1 MVSSGPVPL
10 ESSAWAP
17 LRVSAFRALWIAQL
31 FSLIGTWMQTVGA
44 QWLLVDEP
52 DAATLVGLVQTAAM
66 LPTLALALPAGAM
79 ADILDR
85 RRLLIGVQLF
95 QVAVGAILVLLTVFD
110 LLSPALLLTMTM
122 LLGVGMT
129 MTIPAYQTLVGELVG
144 RPQMRSASALNGI
157 AMNLARAIGPAIAG
171 VLIGAV
177 GVAAVFALN
186 ALTYVVMAIVLIRLR
201 PPPTEEVLLPE
212 RFRHALATGAR
223 FVRHSLV
230 VRRMLI
236 RTTLFVV
243 PGAAVWALLPL
254 VASAALG
261 LDATGYGILLGALGV
276 GAVLGALALPR
287 VVTIFSP
294 NGLILLA
301 SLVFGAGTAV
311 AAWAPGLVPV
321 LIFLV
326 PAGAAWLWMLAT
338 MNGSL
343 QVFLPGW
350 VRARGL
356 SIYQMV
362 FAGGQA
368 LASLAWGLLASW
380 IGVPAALLIAAAMM
394 AIGGASVW
402 PAAVMGRQRPGP
414 RSGGLLAGAVFADGA
429 GARGRAGACDGLLHR
444 AGSQCAAVPR
454 RDDPG
459 APNEDA
465 HRRNEFRGLPG
476 RRRSEPFRR
485 GRRVPQLGGAPAPA
499 RRPAHRIRP
508 GDRGG
513 RARLCGRP
521 SGRPAPAAT
530 VLDRPAVTSPALD
543 ALRRGSLASTCA
555 SSVTSVANGDRLSGR
570 FPVRKIVFARRPAST
585 TARRPWLAPY

>member
-1 MVSSGPVPL
+1 MVSSGPVPR

-95 QVAVGAILVLLTVFD
+95 QVAVGAVLVLLTVFD

-129 MTIPAYQTLVGELVG
+129 LTIPAYQTLVGELVG

-186 ALTYVVMAIVLIRLR
+186 ALTYVAMAIVLIRLR

-243 PGAAVWALLPL
+243 PGAAIWALLPL
-254 VASAALG
+254 VASSALG
-261 LDATGYGILLGALGV
+261 LDATGYGILLGALGI
-276 GAVLGALALPR
+276 GAVLGAVVLPR
-287 VVTIFSP
+287 VVAIFSP

-380 IGVPAALLIAAAMM
+380 IGVPAALLIAAAML
-394 AIGGASVW
+394 AIGGASVGLLPLW
-402 PAAVMGRQRPGP
+402 DVSGLDRDPAVYWPEPYLQMEPAPEDGPVLVMVSYTVPAANLAQFLDAMIRVRRMKMRTGATSFAVYQDGGDPNRFVEVAEYPSWAEHLRQHGGRLTASDQAIEETA
-414 RSGGLLAGAVFADGA
+414 LACADGSPVVQH
-429 GARGRAGACDGLLHR
+429 LL
-444 AGSQCAAVPR
+444 P
-454 RDDPG
+454 
-459 APNEDA
+459 
-465 HRRNEFRGLPG
+465 
-476 RRRSEPFRR
+476 
-485 GRRVPQLGGAPAPA
+485 
-499 RRPAHRIRP
+499 
-508 GDRGG
+508 
-513 RARLCGRP
+513 P
-521 SGRPAPAAT
+521 S
-530 VLDRPAVTSPALD
+530 S
-543 ALRRGSLASTCA
+543 
-555 SSVTSVANGDRLSGR
+555 
-570 FPVRKIVFARRPAST
+570 
-585 TARRPWLAPY
+585 TARP